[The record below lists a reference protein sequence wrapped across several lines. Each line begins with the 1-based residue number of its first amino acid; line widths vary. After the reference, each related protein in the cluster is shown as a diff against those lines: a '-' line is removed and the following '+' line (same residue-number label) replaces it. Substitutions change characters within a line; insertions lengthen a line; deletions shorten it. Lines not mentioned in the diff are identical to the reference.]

1 MAKIDFFANAA
12 PATAKG
18 KKKADTKPRIATAEL
33 MALASLDAVAK
44 SIKTM
49 REQVD
54 EVVKGQMRD
63 YFVNAGVARGA
74 RPENYK
80 GFEDAAEASL
90 ELRCRSTASP
100 LDETAQSILEAE
112 GIDTETHT
120 TFALNNDVLTPQ
132 VMALVQKALN
142 GVPGI
147 PTNLFNVTQKVVVA
161 ENALNQLFT
170 KGDAKARALL
180 DVCGVLAVKPK
191 ISEDFN
197 DTLARVTDMLKV
209 SP

>member
-1 MAKIDFFANAA
+1 MAKIDFFAQAA

-18 KKKADTKPRIATAEL
+18 KKKADTKARIATPDL

-49 REQVD
+49 REQLD
-54 EVVKGQMRD
+54 ESVKGTMAD
-63 YFVNAGVARGA
+63 YFTKAGVARGA

-80 GFEDAAEASL
+80 GFEDVAEASL

-100 LDETAQSILEAE
+100 LDETQQAMLEAE
-112 GIDTETHT
+112 GIDTETMT

-147 PTNLFNVTQKVVVA
+147 PTNLFNVTSKVVVA

-170 KGDAKARALL
+170 KGDTKARALL
-180 DVCGVLAVKPK
+180 EVCGVLAVKPK
-191 ISEDFN
+191 IAEEFN
-197 DTLARVTDMLKV
+197 ETLDRVVSMLKV
-209 SP
+209 